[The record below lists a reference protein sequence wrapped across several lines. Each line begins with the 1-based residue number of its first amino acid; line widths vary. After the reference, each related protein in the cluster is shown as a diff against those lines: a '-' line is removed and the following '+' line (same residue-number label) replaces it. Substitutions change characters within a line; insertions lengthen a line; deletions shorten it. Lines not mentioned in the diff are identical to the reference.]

1 MEGHYPPNRLGP
13 RASRLVE
20 APLRRIDARV
30 QRPLGRGAR
39 GVERRPHRAAL
50 GAVPEPAAL
59 HRRQFASEPC
69 TVEAPLREQIGLPP
83 VAAQR
88 PHHRV
93 RHHVELRSL
102 RRRPGSRGR
111 GRGRRGGRG
120 RGGRGGRGGVGG
132 GRGGGGG
139 EGGGGEAEGGAG
151 GAGGAGWAGWV
162 VGAGAP
168 VGGAGVRGA
177 GVAARRADGAA
188 GRATS
193 AAARSN
199 RATARPA
206 SPTATFVV

>member
-1 MEGHYPPNRLGP
+1 
-13 RASRLVE
+13 VE

-39 GVERRPHRAAL
+39 GVERRPHGAAL

-88 PHHRV
+88 PRHRV

-102 RRRPGSRGR
+102 RRGPGSRGR

-120 RGGRGGRGGVGG
+120 GGGLGGLGGRSGGGGGGGSGSGGASCSMVSATVSSSDKKGRSDVGGAMGSGGVRRAGA
-132 GRGGGGG
+132 RGGGGG
-139 EGGGGEAEGGAG
+139 GGGGGKGGAG
-151 GAGGAGWAGWV
+151 ASSLRGGAVGSPRSGMCAG
-162 VGAGAP
+162 
-168 VGGAGVRGA
+168 
-177 GVAARRADGAA
+177 
-188 GRATS
+188 
-193 AAARSN
+193 
-199 RATARPA
+199 
-206 SPTATFVV
+206 